1 MNNNVLYDI
10 TTYDLKGLCTHFD
23 IEELDILDFFN
34 ATALKG
40 IQSNAESFLKYF
52 KIDSARV
59 LEKEIYL
66 TSLHLTTVN
75 DQLDSIKKF
84 GLVNLQQ
91 AVTLE
96 TPLKHYLLKEGV
108 SIDVERKVIEY
119 NGHIIDIN
127 REYNATLDDLDWVIY
142 KLFKDYAITS
152 FFTTKNVT
160 EYPGEVHKRPEFL
173 KNLSKL
179 LDAPHLNNNWRDMH
193 DCYVLKFQAHLS
205 NFDCM
210 SFGSVKSDDQ
220 ELEKR
225 IWIIDKVLEN
235 QRYGYEETC
244 FSHLKGHVSIPF
256 RDIKTIYT
264 LDEYKNA
271 YHVK

>member
-66 TSLHLTTVN
+66 TSLHVTTVN

-96 TPLKHYLLKEGV
+96 TPLQKYLLNKGV
-108 SIDVERKVIEY
+108 SIDIKRKVIVY
-119 NGHIIDIN
+119 NGKIIDIGKRFTSVHDN
-127 REYNATLDDLDWVIY
+127 LDWVIF
-142 KLFKDYAITS
+142 KLFKDYPITS
-152 FFTTKNVT
+152 FFTTDDATK
-160 EYPGEVHKRPEFL
+160 YPGKVHERPEFL

-179 LDAPHLNNNWRDMH
+179 LDAPDINDDWKEKNY
-193 DCYVLKFQAHLS
+193 CYVLKFQSHLS

-256 RDIKTIYT
+256 QDIKTIYT

>member
-1 MNNNVLYDI
+1 MNKNVLYDI
-10 TTYDLKGLCTHFD
+10 TTYDLKGLCTHFN
-23 IEELDILDFFN
+23 IEEEDILDFFN

-66 TSLHLTTVN
+66 TSLHVTTVN

-96 TPLKHYLLKEGV
+96 TPLQKYLLKKGI
-108 SIDVERKVIEY
+108 SIDIERKTIVY
-119 NGHIIDIN
+119 NGQIIDIDKSFTSIN
-127 REYNATLDDLDWVIY
+127 DSLDWVIY
-142 KLFKDYAITS
+142 KLFIDYAITS
-152 FFTTKNVT
+152 FFTTDDATK
-160 EYPGEVHKRPEFL
+160 YLGKVHERPEFL
-173 KNLSKL
+173 KNLSEL
-179 LDAPHLNNNWRDMH
+179 LDAPEIKDDWREKH
-193 DCYVLKFQAHLS
+193 CCYVLKFQSHLS

-210 SFGSVKSDDQ
+210 SFGGVESNNQ

-235 QRYGYEETC
+235 QRYGYKETC
-244 FSHLKGHVSIPF
+244 YSHLKGPVSIPF

>member
-10 TTYDLKGLCTHFD
+10 TTYDLEGLCTHFD
-23 IEELDILDFFN
+23 ITEEDICDFFME
-34 ATALKG
+34 AALKG
-40 IQSNAESFLKYF
+40 IESNAESFLKYF
-52 KIDSARV
+52 KIDSTKV

-66 TSLHLTTVN
+66 TSLHVTTVD
-75 DQLDSIKKF
+75 DQLDSIKKY

-96 TPLKHYLLKEGV
+96 TPLKQYLLKEGV
-108 SIDVERKVIEY
+108 SIDIGRKIIEY
-119 NGHIIDIN
+119 NGQVIDIS
-127 REYNATLDDLDWVIY
+127 REYNATLDDLDWVIF
-142 KLFKDYAITS
+142 KLFIDYAITS
-152 FFTTKNVT
+152 FFTTNNVT
-160 EYPGEVHKRPEFL
+160 EYPGKVHERPEFL

-179 LDAPHLNNNWRDMH
+179 LDAPDINNIWGDMH
-193 DCYVLKFQAHLS
+193 NCYVLKFQTHLS

-210 SFGSVKSDDQ
+210 SFRGIESDDQ

-225 IWIIDKVLEN
+225 IWVIDKVLAN
-235 QRYGYEETC
+235 QRGGYKDVC